1 MDREKNYRLY
11 NKFIEIIDYFSNEEI
26 EELIKSLQE
35 YIDNDKE

>member
-1 MDREKNYRLY
+1 MQDRIY
-11 NKFIEIIDYFSNEEI
+11 NKFIEIIDYFTNEEI

>member
-1 MDREKNYRLY
+1 MKDNYRLY

-35 YIDNDKE
+35 YIDNDKEE